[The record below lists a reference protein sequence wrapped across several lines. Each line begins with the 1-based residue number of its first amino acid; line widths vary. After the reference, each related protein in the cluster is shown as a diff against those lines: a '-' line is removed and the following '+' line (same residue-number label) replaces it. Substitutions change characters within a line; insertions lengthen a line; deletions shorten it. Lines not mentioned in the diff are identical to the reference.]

1 MQRFHLCS
9 LLVAVVMLTAAATPA
24 FPAPPKSRSE
34 ALAGLRSPSEATR
47 AEAVNWIASRGAM
60 ADAPLLH
67 ERLRDDS
74 ETVREFAEQGLWLLW
89 GRSGDDEIDRR
100 MARGTG
106 EMQAGRLADSVATF
120 SEIIRRKPDFAEG
133 WNRRATAYYLAGE
146 YEKSIADCAE
156 VLKRNP
162 QHFGALSGLGQI
174 YFKLEDYE
182 RSLAWF
188 RRALE
193 VNPNMLGVEIN
204 IEGIEEL
211 LEEKRRR
218 SI

>member
-1 MQRFHLCS
+1 MKDIFRVSRMWRPRGELKKRYD
-9 LLVAVVMLTAAATPA
+9 VVVIGGG
-24 FPAPPKSRSE
+24 SH
-34 ALAGLRSPSEATR
+34 GL
-47 AEAVNWIASRGAM
+47 
-60 ADAPLLH
+60 
-67 ERLRDDS
+67 
-74 ETVREFAEQGLWLLW
+74 
-89 GRSGDDEIDRR
+89 
-100 MARGTG
+100 
-106 EMQAGRLADSVATF
+106 
-120 SEIIRRKPDFAEG
+120 
-133 WNRRATAYYLAGE
+133 ATAYYLAGE

-174 YFKLEDYE
+174 YFKLEDYA

-211 LEEKRRR
+211 LEDRHRR

>member
-1 MQRFHLCS
+1 
-9 LLVAVVMLTAAATPA
+9 MLTAVATPA
-24 FPAPPKSRSE
+24 FPAPPKSRGE

-74 ETVREFAEQGLWLLW
+74 ETVREFAERGLWLLW
-89 GRSGDDEIDRR
+89 SRSGDAEIDRR
-100 MARGTG
+100 MARGAG

-120 SEIIRRKPDFAEG
+120 SEIIMRKPDFAEG

-146 YEKSIADCAE
+146 YQKSIADCAE

-204 IEGIEEL
+204 IEGVEEL

>member
-1 MQRFHLCS
+1 
-9 LLVAVVMLTAAATPA
+9 
-24 FPAPPKSRSE
+24 
-34 ALAGLRSPSEATR
+34 
-47 AEAVNWIASRGAM
+47 M

-89 GRSGDDEIDRR
+89 SRSGDAEIDRR
-100 MARGTG
+100 MARGTD

-133 WNRRATAYYLAGE
+133 WNRRAAAYYLAGE

-162 QHFGALSGLGQI
+162 RHFGAKAFQADSGPDSI
-174 YFKLEDYE
+174 
-182 RSLAWF
+182 
-188 RRALE
+188 RAPHSTSDSRLRAAKH
-193 VNPNMLGVEIN
+193 GV
-204 IEGIEEL
+204 
-211 LEEKRRR
+211 
-218 SI
+218 

>member
-1 MQRFHLCS
+1 
-9 LLVAVVMLTAAATPA
+9 MLFFLAD
-24 FPAPPKSRSE
+24 PAPSQLYTLSLHD
-34 ALAGLRSPSEATR
+34 ALPIS
-47 AEAVNWIASRGAM
+47 
-60 ADAPLLH
+60 
-67 ERLRDDS
+67 
-74 ETVREFAEQGLWLLW
+74 
-89 GRSGDDEIDRR
+89 
-100 MARGTG
+100 
-106 EMQAGRLADSVATF
+106 
-120 SEIIRRKPDFAEG
+120 
-133 WNRRATAYYLAGE
+133 TAYYLAGE